1 MTNKIDY
8 DYLGKIKE
16 ESSLW
21 NKAAEDELKKSPP
34 DYSYYKHINNY
45 AIISLNND
53 STPAHFS
60 LSY

>member
-1 MTNKIDY
+1 MKNKIDY
-8 DYLGKIKE
+8 DYREKIRE

-21 NKAAEDELKKSPP
+21 DKAAENELKKGPP
-34 DYSYYKHINNY
+34 DYSYYKYINNY